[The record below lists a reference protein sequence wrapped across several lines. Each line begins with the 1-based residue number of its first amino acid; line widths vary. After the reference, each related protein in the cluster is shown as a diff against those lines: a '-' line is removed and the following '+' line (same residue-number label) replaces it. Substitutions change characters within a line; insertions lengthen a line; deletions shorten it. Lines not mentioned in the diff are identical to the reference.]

1 MLIAQAVGEY
11 GGMSGLAGAMQS
23 WLSRAEIMLA
33 GFGTKEY
40 VIIGVVAVALLA
52 FLSRRR

>member
-11 GGMSGLAGAMQS
+11 GGMSGLAAVLDS
-23 WLSRAEIMLA
+23 WVTRARIMIE

-40 VIIGVVAVALLA
+40 VTIGVIALAVLVV
-52 FLSRRR
+52 LSRRR

>member
-11 GGMSGLAGAMQS
+11 GGMSGLAAVVQS
-23 WLSRAEIMLA
+23 WITNAEIMIA
-33 GFGTKEY
+33 GFGPKEY
-40 VIIGVVAVALLA
+40 AVIGVVAVALLV

>member
-11 GGMSGLAGAMQS
+11 GGMSSLAAVIQS
-23 WLSRAEIMLA
+23 WITNAEVMIT
-33 GFGTKEY
+33 GFGAKEY
-40 VIIGVVAVALLA
+40 AVIGVVAVALLA